1 MTDGWVGEAIQA
13 PDLIGP
19 LFGYRTWTV
28 TLRGG
33 DPYLASV
40 LHQTVYWPARSE
52 LRAEH
57 MGGGGMR
64 NSHNAPLTGCHC
76 GIYAWD
82 TAERLRMRGGG
93 TWLGQG
99 DGTSPSLLVP
109 LRLLGRKP
117 AAETRDISGVEIK
130 VAGRVA
136 LWGKVFRHTYGYRA
150 EFAKPV
156 ALVAPRGAGRPLL
169 EALAR
174 SYRVDL
180 LPSIE
185 AA

>member
-1 MTDGWVGEAIQA
+1 MTDGWVGEAIHA

-28 TLRGG
+28 TLQDGEPR
-33 DPYLASV
+33 LASV
-40 LHQTVYWPARSE
+40 LHQTVYWPTSYE
-52 LRAEH
+52 LRAQH
-57 MGGGGMR
+57 MGGGNLR
-64 NSHNAPLTGCHC
+64 NSHDAPLTGCQC

-82 TAERLRMRGGG
+82 TADRLRLRGGG
-93 TWLGQG
+93 AWLGHS
-99 DGTSPSLLVP
+99 DGTSPSLLVH

-117 AAETRDISGVEIK
+117 DPQIPELSGVEIK

-136 LWGKVFRHTYGYRA
+136 LWGRVFRHTYGYRA
-150 EFAKPV
+150 EYAKAV
-156 ALVAPRGAGRPLL
+156 ALVAPSGASRPLL

-174 SYRVDL
+174 SYRLDL